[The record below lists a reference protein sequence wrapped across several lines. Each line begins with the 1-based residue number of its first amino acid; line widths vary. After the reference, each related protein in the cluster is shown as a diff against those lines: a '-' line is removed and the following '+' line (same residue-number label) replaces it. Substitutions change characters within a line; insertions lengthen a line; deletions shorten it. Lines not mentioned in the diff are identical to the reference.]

1 MQSKSKPVEFH
12 GTTLEDMR
20 KFPDEARKEMGH
32 QIQLVQYGHNPNKY
46 RDMGIVGPG
55 AREIKIQSE
64 DGIFRTIYVAKFEEA
79 VHILHAFQKKTQ
91 QTAKSDIDLAK
102 KRYKELIRGR
112 KK

>member
-32 QIQLVQYGHNPNKY
+32 QIQQVQHGYNPNSY
-46 RDMGIVGPG
+46 RDMNIVGPG

-64 DGIFRTIYVAKFEEA
+64 DGIFRTIYVAKFDEA
-79 VHILHAFQKKTQ
+79 IHILHAFQKKTQ